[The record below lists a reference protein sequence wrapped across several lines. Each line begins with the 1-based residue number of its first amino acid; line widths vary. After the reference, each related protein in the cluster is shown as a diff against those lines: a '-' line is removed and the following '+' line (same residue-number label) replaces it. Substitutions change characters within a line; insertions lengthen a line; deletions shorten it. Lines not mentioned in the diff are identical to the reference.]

1 MKNLI
6 FLLVFIS
13 SFSTFSQV
21 QVALIKIYR
30 PDCSVLYLEPN
41 FAYAH
46 IAISYEGGW
55 INAHPKH
62 GVQLTKTLEELD
74 FPKHESFIW
83 EAPKSLNLKPL
94 SAVQAEK
101 YRGLEYDRS
110 FNWCSN
116 DALYC
121 SELVA
126 KIMQLPPQPMVFDPK
141 IWPKEYWKLNGRP
154 GISPFLLF
162 KEMLELGFLPASSSS
177 F

>member
-1 MKNLI
+1 MKI
-6 FLLVFIS
+6 SFLLLILIL
-13 SFSTFSQV
+13 SFSAFSQLK
-21 QVALIKIYR
+21 VALIKIYR

-83 EAPKSLNLKPL
+83 EAPKSLGLKQL
-94 SAVQAEK
+94 SLQEAEK
-101 YRGLEYDRS
+101 FRGLKYDRS
-110 FNWCSN
+110 FNWCSD

-126 KIMQLPPQPMVFDPK
+126 KVMNLPPQPMYFDPK
-141 IWPKEYWKLNGRP
+141 IWPKEYQKLNGRP